1 MHFEYYIPAQYWTP
15 PAKVICSSEIY
26 IFQSFPV
33 TRGGAGE
40 PGMTD
45 HDVYVCSL
53 HLLFLTV
60 PLCTV
65 HIMFSSIFLQNG
77 RELLR
82 AVLQRKVFSRFWEQ
96 ITFGLGSVERLTAII
111 WFAFIRR
118 QFDLIP
124 NRIAL
129 RRNIPPF
136 SSHSYTVIQVL
147 TLREVFNAQHLFE
160 CMIKCRWDLSWN
172 DFPGI
177 LFNLKFS
184 SYLLETCRI

>member
-53 HLLFLTV
+53 HIIFLTV
-60 PLCTV
+60 LLCTV

-118 QFDLIP
+118 QFDL
-124 NRIAL
+124 
-129 RRNIPPF
+129 RRNIKDHGPQLLFNIGDFPF
-136 SSHSYTVIQVL
+136 SIVMYPKDPMPTFTYT
-147 TLREVFNAQHLFE
+147 
-160 CMIKCRWDLSWN
+160 K
-172 DFPGI
+172 
-177 LFNLKFS
+177 
-184 SYLLETCRI
+184 

>member
-15 PAKVICSSEIY
+15 PAKVICSCEIS
-26 IFQSFPV
+26 IFQSSPV

-53 HLLFLTV
+53 RLLFLTI

-124 NRIAL
+124 NKNAISRIMVDL
-129 RRNIPPF
+129 QCL
-136 SSHSYTVIQVL
+136 SYFGDFFISNCHVSKGSYAYFYLHQ
-147 TLREVFNAQHLFE
+147 
-160 CMIKCRWDLSWN
+160 IK
-172 DFPGI
+172 
-177 LFNLKFS
+177 
-184 SYLLETCRI
+184 